1 MTRSR
6 RSRGTTALVCAALA
20 ASFALVACGDDGG
33 GGGGGGGSAEPA
45 ASGPLA
51 FGDIQPA
58 LEEAGYKV
66 AKETPEALIRRP
78 DGGIVIPEA
87 KLVVTGNGI
96 PSGSEVSVYDL
107 ATPADVAAMK
117 NFAGGDVSV
126 VEGTTFFQAA
136 EPGLAQQV
144 ADAAGA

>member
-6 RSRGTTALVCAALA
+6 RSRAAAVICVALGASLALI
-20 ASFALVACGDDGG
+20 ACGDDGG
-33 GGGGGGGSAEPA
+33 SAAGGSAEP
-45 ASGPLA
+45 SGTGPLA
-51 FGDIQPA
+51 FSDIQPA
-58 LEEAGYKV
+58 LEDAGYKV

-78 DGGIVIPEA
+78 DGGIVIPTA
-87 KLVVTGNGI
+87 KLVVTGDGI
-96 PSGSEVSVYDL
+96 PAGSDVSVYDL

-126 VEGTTFFQAA
+126 VEGTTFFQAT

-144 ADAAGA
+144 AEAAGA